1 MHVDVKIPGLEILV
15 LLVGELRSGG
25 HRPVIAALGQRN
37 DDRAVLSGSAIV
49 NVRCSPIH
57 SRGGDFAADRFI
69 RADGNRA
76 VARRL
81 GLYGGE
87 PRCRRIG

>member
-15 LLVGELRSGG
+15 LLIGELRSGG

-57 SRGGDFAADRFI
+57 SRGGDFAGDLFI
-69 RADGNRA
+69 RDGNRA

-81 GLYGGE
+81 GLYGGNLVVA
-87 PRCRRIG
+87 G

>member
-15 LLVGELRSGG
+15 LLVGKLRSSG
-25 HRPVIAALGQRN
+25 HRPVIAALCQRN

-49 NVRCSPIH
+49 NVCCSPIH
-57 SRGGDFAADRFI
+57 SRGDDFADDRFI
-69 RADGNRA
+69 RDGNRA

-81 GLYGGE
+81 GLYKKNLVVAG
-87 PRCRRIG
+87 